1 MTIGSN
7 NPTAYRISKLG
18 TKRHILIGKK
28 GIPLYVVI
36 SSAST
41 YDVKLVIDMMDNT
54 VIKRRISSA
63 RTKDRRTRKNSI
75 YVLIKHIILNPKNK
89 K

>member
-7 NPTAYRISKLG
+7 PTADRRSKLC
-18 TKRHILIGKK
+18 TKRHILIDKT
-28 GIPLYVVI
+28 GIPLYVII
-36 SSAST
+36 SSVSR

>member
-1 MTIGSN
+1 
-7 NPTAYRISKLG
+7 
-18 TKRHILIGKK
+18 
-28 GIPLYVVI
+28 
-36 SSAST
+36 
-41 YDVKLVIDMMDNT
+41 MMDNT